1 MRQALGERAE
11 QHGGTVENDGGA
23 GAQFCDRSRKN
34 GGERNPVCDAAE
46 QVRAYADDYEQ
57 EALALKDQLGE
68 AEERIASLE
77 EQVHHLNEL
86 LKENNISMGKLYRDC
101 AQNMAA
107 YETGQIGLRGLIQDT
122 AVARADVLQQ
132 SADENVRAREA
143 FLKYVSGMQEELAE
157 QKSSADELENVCK
170 SILQSAGE
178 AG

>member
-1 MRQALGERAE
+1 
-11 QHGGTVENDGGA
+11 
-23 GAQFCDRSRKN
+23 
-34 GGERNPVCDAAE
+34 
-46 QVRAYADDYEQ
+46 
-57 EALALKDQLGE
+57 
-68 AEERIASLE
+68 
-77 EQVHHLNEL
+77 
-86 LKENNISMGKLYRDC
+86 
-101 AQNMAA
+101 MAA

-143 FLKYVSGMQEELAE
+143 FLKYVSSMQEELAE